1 MQYAVDATMN
11 IFKVI
16 RQATS
21 KIERIHSEFLA
32 ESLRS
37 SHHGDREL
45 FRKFWQL
52 AVDLDENWPVPT
64 DVEIKTETVIEANQ
78 RVDITIFDL
87 DSSRC
92 LGIEVKTTEA
102 STTDGQL
109 EAYYCGLMSKD
120 WGSEYR
126 ESERP
131 VEVRMAYLTPFNR
144 RHFPDQSVH
153 SRREFCAFNR
163 KHAES
168 IHLSWIDVATIPLQH
183 PGDLWAQHQEF
194 VLEEMCIPRSIELR
208 NFDTFFGDGPT
219 REFWDELLAA
229 GSGIKVGKNHLDE
242 IIDIERLVK
251 AFKILIESP
260 CSNSDATKQNKI
272 PGDLKERFGSHPV
285 YGSIHNA
292 LFALADKYSGVW
304 LEGKSNYG
312 LRVAVV
318 GVPTGV
324 SLCTLLGNEI
334 IIGQDRPTTASPC
347 LS

>member
-1 MQYAVDATMN
+1 MQHAAGATMN

-16 RQATS
+16 RQAQS

-32 ESLRS
+32 ESLKS
-37 SHHGDREL
+37 SHNGDREL

-102 STTDGQL
+102 STTVGQL
-109 EAYYCGLMSKD
+109 EAYYCGLRSKK
-120 WGSEYR
+120 WG
-126 ESERP
+126 SERP
-131 VEVRMAYLTPFNR
+131 VEVRMAYLTPFNHR
-144 RHFPDQSVH
+144 RFPDQSVH

-168 IHLSWIDVATIPLQH
+168 IHLSWIDVALIPLQH
-183 PGDLWAQHQEF
+183 PGDLWAQHQKF
-194 VLEEMCIPRSIELR
+194 VLEEMCIPRDIELR

-219 REFWDELLAA
+219 REFWHELRAA

-251 AFKILIESP
+251 AFKILIASP
-260 CSNSDATKQNKI
+260 CSDSDATKQNKI
-272 PGDLKERFGSHPV
+272 PCDLKERFSGSDYRSTHK
-285 YGSIHNA
+285 A
-292 LFALADKYSGVW
+292 LFALADEYSGVW
-304 LEGKSNYG
+304 LQGKKNYG

-318 GVPTGV
+318 GVPKGV
-324 SLCTLLGNEI
+324 SLCTLLDNEI